1 MIARTP
7 AQPSM
12 TTMKP
17 VFKSIILFALSLP
30 FSIVPAYAAK
40 VLFLHGGRSHA
51 SGDHEFRAGSHLLA
65 KHFNAQKKVSIQAS
79 IHAGWPK
86 DESILDGADAI
97 VIYADGTS
105 VIGKGWE
112 KMDQL
117 VKKKKVGG
125 TSPDGSKNSLYG
137 SNARETSPENTPE
150 LGLRVDV
157 SGAGAL
163 QVDGDAIR
171 AAINANADLE
181 A

>member
-1 MIARTP
+1 
-7 AQPSM
+7 M

-117 VKKKKVGG
+117 VKKNKVGVVFMHYAVH
-125 TSPDGSKNSLYG
+125 P
-137 SNARETSPENTPE
+137 
-150 LGLRVDV
+150 RVDKGEQYYLPWIGGFFKNGV
-157 SGAGAL
+157 S
-163 QVDGDAIR
+163 VNPFWR
-171 AAINANADLE
+171 AKIKPMK
-181 A
+181 